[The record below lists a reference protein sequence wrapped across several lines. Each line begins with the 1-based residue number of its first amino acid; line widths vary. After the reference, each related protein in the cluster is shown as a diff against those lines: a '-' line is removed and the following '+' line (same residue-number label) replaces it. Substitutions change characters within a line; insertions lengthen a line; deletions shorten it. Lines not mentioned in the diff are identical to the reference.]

1 MPSLAPSREV
11 DQKSEDA
18 EHSPEVE
25 PEEEDVVG
33 QKANSKDD
41 NEGQHS
47 NSHFATGT
55 NLKKMQH
62 KHQHGL
68 IGNGK
73 RIAMP
78 AVSTHLT

>member
-1 MPSLAPSREV
+1 MPSLAPLQGGGS
-11 DQKSEDA
+11 KSEDA

-25 PEEEDVVG
+25 PEEEDMVG

-55 NLKKMQH
+55 NLKIKNETQT
-62 KHQHGL
+62 
-68 IGNGK
+68 
-73 RIAMP
+73 
-78 AVSTHLT
+78 STWVNR